1 MVFRRTERGVDAG
14 PTRAEAADAWAL
26 AFHQAQ
32 TVPALACAVATAG
45 GVQWATALGTAD
57 LELGIPARP
66 EHSFRIGSVSKIITT
81 TAVARLVSQGLL
93 ELETPISYWLPD
105 LPPHHRETTLLQLL
119 THRGGVRH
127 YLPKDLDPG
136 QPGGSIFSRPRWDN
150 AAILAAFI
158 DDDLVGPIGKEV
170 SYSSWGYTLASL
182 VMEKAAS
189 QPFLDLIESE
199 VGSRFALPSLKPD
212 RPDLVVPG
220 RVRGYVGTQER
231 RMLQAQFPDAGFA
244 DIDGDWANALSLNPA
259 FCWAGA
265 GFVMNMPDLARFG
278 AALLDGPDCRI
289 SAAERALLF
298 TPLTEKCDKSPP
310 LGLGWRVDE
319 DDAGRLRWH
328 HAGAT
333 QGGRASLVVYPDQG
347 LSIAMAGNC
356 MISPGDVLG
365 PSAELADIFTG

>member
-1 MVFRRTERGVDAG
+1 MFRRTERGASEG
-14 PTRAEAADAWAL
+14 PTLAGVADAWAN
-26 AFHQAQ
+26 AFHQSQ
-32 TVPALACAVATAG
+32 TVPALACAVATTG
-45 GVQWATALGTAD
+45 GLQWSTALGTAD
-57 LELGIPARP
+57 LELGILAQP
-66 EHSFRIGSVSKIITT
+66 EHSFRIGSVSKAI
-81 TAVARLVSQGLL
+81 TAVAAARLVSQGLL

-127 YLPKDLDPG
+127 YLPKDLDPN
-136 QPGGSIFSRPRWDN
+136 QPGGSIFARPRWDN

-158 DDDLVGPIGKEV
+158 DDDLVGPIGKDV

-182 VMEKAAS
+182 VMEKAAN
-189 QPFLDLIESE
+189 QPFTDLIESE
-199 VGSRFALPSLKPD
+199 VGMRFALPSLKPD

-220 RVRGYVGTQER
+220 RMRGYVGAQER

-244 DIDGDWANALSLNPA
+244 DIEGDWANAPAVNPA

-265 GFVMNMPDLARFG
+265 GLLMNMPDLARFG
-278 AALLDGPDCRI
+278 AALIDGPDSRI
-289 SAAERALLF
+289 TPAERELLF
-298 TPLTEKCDKSPP
+298 TPLTEKCDNSPP

-319 DDAGRLRWH
+319 DGAGRLRWH

-333 QGGRASLVVYPDQG
+333 QGGRASLVVYPG
-347 LSIAMAGNC
+347 LALSIAMAGNC

-365 PSAELADIFTG
+365 PSAELTDIFAV